1 MAESVGQ
8 ECSRRQARRLW
19 KVWLRGI
26 EKPEGERIAEG
37 RFQGLRKRAGT
48 RSSRSNCTSSKEV
61 AIPYQPGMAAVSQ
74 RWT

>member
-1 MAESVGQ
+1 MAESLGQ
-8 ECSRRQARRLW
+8 ECSSRQAFGLW
-19 KVWLRGI
+19 KVWHGGI
-26 EKPEGERIAEG
+26 EKPEGERLAEG

-74 RWT
+74 RCT